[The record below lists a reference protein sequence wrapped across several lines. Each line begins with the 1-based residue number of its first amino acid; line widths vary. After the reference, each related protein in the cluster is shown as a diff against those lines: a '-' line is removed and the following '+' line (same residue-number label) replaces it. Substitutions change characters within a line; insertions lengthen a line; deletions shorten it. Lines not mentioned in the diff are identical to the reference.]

1 MGWICCP
8 HEQRYA
14 YSAGRFRFRLRF
26 RESAQRMAFV
36 LTVQVRIVV
45 AGSCGSVQTVGVRR
59 FTGIISSFLFRLSES
74 ESEPQ
79 SACTIRVPYLG
90 RVVRRKVSHKTGRPF
105 GRPRRRGGGDMR
117 VELQQDKHRTYN
129 VTQRRVRATIVAVE
143 KQ

>member
-1 MGWICCP
+1 LEWDGFAVLMNRGTRIVQADSGSDSDS
-8 HEQRYA
+8 ESRRQ
-14 YSAGRFRFRLRF
+14 
-26 RESAQRMAFV
+26 SAQRMAFV

-129 VTQRRVRATIVAVE
+129 VT
-143 KQ
+143 